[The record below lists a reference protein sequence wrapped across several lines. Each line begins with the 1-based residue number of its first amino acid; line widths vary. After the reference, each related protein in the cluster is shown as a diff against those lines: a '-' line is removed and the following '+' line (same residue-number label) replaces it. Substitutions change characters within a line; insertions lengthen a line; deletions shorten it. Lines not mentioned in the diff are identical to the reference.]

1 MKTRSKG
8 IVKDNFKENDELEE
22 DFIVRACQPQSFC
35 TVFLLNTWRYA
46 LAHEDNLEL

>member
-22 DFIVRACQPQSFC
+22 DFISESMSTAEFLYS
-35 TVFLLNTWRYA
+35 VFT
-46 LAHEDNLEL
+46 